1 MKILQKLPIIFLIVL
16 LAIFCLNIF
25 VSKNEE
31 LKTGKYNFEKDRIED
46 YVYIEILP
54 DNSYKFSRNIAISY
68 LNTGQYEI
76 NGNELKLKD
85 SSEKDFDFKIEKDKL
100 IFINPEDNIQKS
112 GDEFVYKNE

>member
-1 MKILQKLPIIFLIVL
+1 MKMQKKIPLIFLIVL
-16 LAIFCLNIF
+16 LAIFCLNVF

-31 LKTGKYNFEKDRIED
+31 LKTGKYNFEKDGIED
-46 YVYIEILP
+46 YAYIEILP
-54 DNSYKFSRNIAISY
+54 DNSYKFSRDIAISH
-68 LNTGQYEI
+68 LSTGQYEI

-85 SSEKDFDFKIEKDKL
+85 SSEKDFYFKIEKDKL